1 MKNHLGAKVKRLQ
14 AALSPFIKWSPTR
27 NQSGGNTHSHGPVN
41 SIHGNSEQR
50 VEETREEEGRE
61 EGTEGDRR
69 GELSTGIRLS
79 LLPSCRCNAFSVM
92 RICTS
97 DSEPK

>member
-50 VEETREEEGRE
+50 VEETREEERRGREGRE
-61 EGTEGDRR
+61 EEGKGGSGEERNERIR
-69 GELSTGIRLS
+69 GGKE
-79 LLPSCRCNAFSVM
+79 
-92 RICTS
+92 
-97 DSEPK
+97 DK